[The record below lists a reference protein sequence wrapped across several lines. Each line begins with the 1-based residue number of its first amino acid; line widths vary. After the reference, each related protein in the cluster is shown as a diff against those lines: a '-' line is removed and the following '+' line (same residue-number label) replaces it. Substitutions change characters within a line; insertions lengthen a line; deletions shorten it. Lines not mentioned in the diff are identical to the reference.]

1 MPPEVFNSSRR
12 ISSGYSGL
20 ILLALVALVGTFT
33 AGCGGSVSSSTGSN
47 LSGSTAVTVL
57 ATSTA
62 NAQLTAFFV
71 DLEGI
76 SLTNKAGKTVTL
88 LSTPLYTE
96 FVHLNGQVEPL
107 ATATIP
113 QDTYMS
119 ATVTVGTSLFTCIGL
134 QPSGNLI
141 SAAEFSDKQV
151 NAAQVTV
158 TLPQPITV
166 TGTSMGVA
174 LNLAVPQSASYP
186 AGCSFSGI
194 PVFSITPNFTL
205 SAVPVAAQPTNAAN
219 GKAAMLFGTVSAVN
233 ANQTQVTV
241 TGADGSAAGS
251 PVWNAT
257 INSNTI
263 FQGIG
268 GVGQLALGIPVEVD
282 ASLQQDGSLLAARIA
297 VPDTNATNATI
308 FAGPIF
314 FVADFA
320 TEIDIYN
327 TRMAGYLD
335 EEGILPETGADYSNA
350 QFKISGAMSNLA
362 TLPFAASFTAANMA
376 PGQNVSMTTHSTNN
390 LGGLTPVNTVTL
402 IPQTLDGKVSAVATE
417 GGFTKYTIQ
426 LASYDLFPVAAVEE
440 YHISPL
446 ATPNVVVVYADGNTQ
461 NPNSTPVA
469 VGSVARFYGLVF
481 NDNGT
486 LRMDCEQINSG
497 VTL

>member
-1 MPPEVFNSSRR
+1 MSPEVCNSSRR
-12 ISSGYSGL
+12 SSSGYSGF
-20 ILLALVALVGTFT
+20 ILLALVALIGMSAV
-33 AGCGGSVSSSTGSN
+33 GCGGSSAGIGSTGSN

-57 ATSTA
+57 GTSTA

-113 QDTYMS
+113 QDTYTS
-119 ATVTVGTSLFTCIGL
+119 ATVTVGTSQFTCIGL
-134 QPSGNLI
+134 QPSGNLL
-141 SAAEFSDKQV
+141 SVAEFSDSQV

-166 TGTSMGVA
+166 TGSSMGVA
-174 LNLAVPQSASYP
+174 LNLAAPQSASFP
-186 AGCSFSGI
+186 SGCSFSGI
-194 PVFSITPNFTL
+194 PAFSITPNFTL
-205 SAVPVAAQPTNAAN
+205 SAVPVVAQPTNATN
-219 GKAAMLFGTVSAVN
+219 GKAAMLFGTVSALN
-233 ANQTQVTV
+233 ASQTQVTV
-241 TGADGSAAGS
+241 TGSADS

-257 INSNTI
+257 INSNTV

-268 GVGQLALGIPVEVD
+268 GVGQLALGIPVELD
-282 ASLQQDGSLLAARIA
+282 ATLQQDGSLLAARIA
-297 VPDTNATNATI
+297 VSDTNATNATI

-314 FVADFA
+314 LVADYR
-320 TEIDIYN
+320 TELDIYN
-327 TRMAGYLD
+327 AQMAGYLD
-335 EEGILPETGADYSNA
+335 KEGTLPETAADYSNA
-350 QFKISGAMSNLA
+350 QFKISGAMGNLA

-390 LGGLTPVNTVTL
+390 LGGLTPVDTITL
-402 IPQTLDGKVSAVATE
+402 VPQTLDGKVSAIAAE

-446 ATPNVVVVYADGNTQ
+446 TTPNVVVVYADSNTQ

-486 LRMDCEQINSG
+486 LRMDCAQINSG